1 MGRLLMDTE
10 TKEIA
15 NTIAPVIT
23 REYYIKGTRY
33 IVSATSKDGVNQDA
47 AAIVRRLIKKD
58 ICESGKR

>member
-23 REYYIKGTRY
+23 REYYIKGTCY
-33 IVSATSKDGVNQDA
+33 IVSATSKDGVN
-47 AAIVRRLIKKD
+47 
-58 ICESGKR
+58 